1 MIDLLIYFK
10 IFTEY
15 IREEAGSGMFFG
27 NQKKSSNDPC
37 FYLSEMCDEMVEY
50 FTDKCDPAEVA
61 KVNIGVPVS
70 KMFSLYSEICHIL
83 CELQDLISFLDKKIE
98 LLQEHLIG
106 LKAQTP
112 YE

>member
-1 MIDLLIYFK
+1 LIDLLKYFK
-10 IFTEY
+10 IFSEY
-15 IREEAGSGMFFG
+15 IREEAGLGKFFG
-27 NQKKSSNDPC
+27 NQKKSSIDPC

-61 KVNIGVPVS
+61 KVNIGKPVS
-70 KMFSLYSEICHIL
+70 NMFSLYSEICHIL

-106 LKAQTP
+106 LKAQTS